1 MKFKQ
6 FFFLLL
12 LFASINSFPKF
23 IKKDTIYK
31 KSNNTK
37 NENNIIS
44 IGIDSSDIY
53 LTLVNKKHKVP
64 DNWLEKVELV
74 SAKNSQSREPGRETD
89 T

>member
-1 MKFKQ
+1 MKFNQ
-6 FFFLLL
+6 SFFLLL

-44 IGIDSSDIY
+44 IGID
-53 LTLVNKKHKVP
+53 
-64 DNWLEKVELV
+64 
-74 SAKNSQSREPGRETD
+74 
-89 T
+89 